1 MTEALL
7 NKPYWVI
14 DFLPE
19 QVPEGSSGQYFAV
32 EEYFLRPERIAAI
45 HTRFADIL
53 LKLNCYYDLQVCEA
67 GTEAFETNPAP
78 EALFS
83 RVCEMKEDLWILLPG
98 ENALLTLNRDY
109 THMTVYHP
117 DKTLLRRLDRLAASA
132 GLFLWQ
138 PETGAYWK
146 K

>member
-1 MTEALL
+1 
-7 NKPYWVI
+7 
-14 DFLPE
+14 
-19 QVPEGSSGQYFAV
+19 
-32 EEYFLRPERIAAI
+32 
-45 HTRFADIL
+45 
-53 LKLNCYYDLQVCEA
+53 
-67 GTEAFETNPAP
+67 
-78 EALFS
+78 
-83 RVCEMKEDLWILLPG
+83 MKEDLWILLSG
-98 ENALLTLNRDY
+98 ENALITLNSDY

>member
-1 MTEALL
+1 MPETLL

-14 DFLPE
+14 DILPE

-32 EEYFLRPERIAAI
+32 DDYYLRPEQLAGI
-45 HTRFADIL
+45 HARFADIL

-78 EALFS
+78 EALS
-83 RVCEMKEDLWILLPG
+83 ARVCEMKEDLWILLPG
-98 ENALLTLNRDY
+98 ENALITLNRDY

-117 DKTLLRRLDRLAASA
+117 DKTLLKRLDRLAASA

-138 PETGAYWK
+138 PDTGAYWK

>member
-1 MTEALL
+1 MTEVLL

-45 HTRFADIL
+45 HARFAEIL
-53 LKLNCYYDLQVCEA
+53 LKLNCYYDLRVCEA

-78 EALFS
+78 KRCSGAWTAWPPRRACSSGS
-83 RVCEMKEDLWILLPG
+83 RKPG
-98 ENALLTLNRDY
+98 LTGKNRIGF
-109 THMTVYHP
+109 YHCF
-117 DKTLLRRLDRLAASA
+117 DIVFCIQSD
-132 GLFLWQ
+132 
-138 PETGAYWK
+138 
-146 K
+146 

>member
-45 HTRFADIL
+45 HARFADIL

-67 GTEAFETNPAP
+67 GTEAFETNPTP
-78 EALFS
+78 EALS
-83 RVCEMKEDLWILLPG
+83 VRVCEMKEDLWILLSG
-98 ENALLTLNRDY
+98 ET
-109 THMTVYHP
+109 T
-117 DKTLLRRLDRLAASA
+117 
-132 GLFLWQ
+132 
-138 PETGAYWK
+138 
-146 K
+146 

>member
-1 MTEALL
+1 MPETLL

-14 DFLPE
+14 DILPE

-32 EEYFLRPERIAAI
+32 EGYWLRPERLADLHA
-45 HTRFADIL
+45 RFADIL

-67 GTEAFETNPAP
+67 GTEAFEENPAP
-78 EALFS
+78 EALS
-83 RVCEMKEDLWILLPG
+83 ARVCEMKEDLWILLPG
-98 ENALLTLNRDY
+98 ENALITLNRDY

-117 DKTLLRRLDRLAASA
+117 DKTLLKRLDRLAASA